1 MTSIYGL
8 ICDAVTENEQDYN
21 DGLDIILT
29 ANIRLRIIKNFVFLM
44 NILALV
50 ILVDSIKAKIVLI
63 IAYIFYAILSHV
75 VDEASGIVHTI
86 RVLGEVC
93 FDDKEEAS
101 D

>member
-1 MTSIYGL
+1 MTGIYGL
-8 ICDAVTENEQDYN
+8 IYDAVTENEQDYN